1 MTKKQNSIKA
11 ELLKIVRKKIS
22 AEYLEKTGISELAKK
37 RPSVIEGLALAQ
49 VKKGLEGD
57 LKAAM
62 FIEELLGGTDSDCAR
77 PYDVVVKVVGEENG
91 N

>member
-22 AEYLEKTGISELAKK
+22 AEYLEKVGLSDLAKK
-37 RPSVIEGLALAQ
+37 RPSILEALALAQ
-49 VKKGLEGD
+49 VKKGLEGE

-62 FIEELLGGTDSDCAR
+62 FIEELLDDTETDCAR

>member
-1 MTKKQNSIKA
+1 MTKRQNSIKA
-11 ELLKIVRKKIS
+11 ELLKIVRKKLD
-22 AEYLEKTGISELAKK
+22 AEYLEKTGLAELAKK

-62 FIEELLGGTDSDCAR
+62 FIEELLDGTETESAR
-77 PYDVVVKVVGEENG
+77 PFDVIVKVVGGENG

>member
-11 ELLKIVRKKIS
+11 ELLKIVRKKLS
-22 AEYLEKTGISELAKK
+22 GEYLEKTGISELAKK

-62 FIEELLGGTDSDCAR
+62 FIEELLGETETEGAR
-77 PYDVVVKVVGEENG
+77 PFDVIVKVIGGENG